1 MASSFDQQQKLNQL
15 IAGENDPNM
24 TTIDILS
31 SLKLISHFETQIN
44 DNKDA
49 ATSLIAKEELKYL
62 TAGMNAL
69 KSNPSL
75 STRFG
80 SGFQGAMS
88 IAGLLKTKQSERV
101 YNSIIG
107 NILDQN
113 EMTVDEGVANV
124 NSRGG
129 GGGAISE

>member
-31 SLKLISHFETQIN
+31 SLKLISHFETQIDEGK
-44 DNKDA
+44 DNATA
-49 ATSLIAKEELKYL
+49 AIAQEELKYL
-62 TAGMNAL
+62 NAGMKAL
-69 KSNPSL
+69 KTNPAL
-75 STRFG
+75 SSRFG

-101 YNSIIG
+101 YDSIIG
-107 NILDQN
+107 KILDDN
-113 EMTVDEGVANV
+113 IGTLESVV
-124 NSRGG
+124 NSVNVRGG
-129 GGGAISE
+129 AGGAIN

>member
-1 MASSFDQQQKLNQL
+1 
-15 IAGENDPNM
+15 
-24 TTIDILS
+24 
-31 SLKLISHFETQIN
+31 
-44 DNKDA
+44 
-49 ATSLIAKEELKYL
+49 
-62 TAGMNAL
+62 MNAL

>member
-31 SLKLISHFETQIN
+31 SLKLINHFENQIKNN
-44 DNKDA
+44 DDNA
-49 ATSLIAKEELKYL
+49 STLIAQEELKYL
-62 TAGMNAL
+62 NAGMKAL
-69 KSNPSL
+69 KNNPAL
-75 STRFG
+75 SSRFG

-101 YNSIIG
+101 YDSIIG
-107 NILDQN
+107 KILD
-113 EMTVDEGVANV
+113 DNV
-124 NSRGG
+124 GTLEDVVKSVNVRGG
-129 GGGAISE
+129 TATAIVT